1 MDEHWTDHARI
12 EDPQLWNALLG
23 TYDEN
28 DEDQEEESDD
38 EHHPPVDDERNRLS
52 GLQFNTCIQ
61 PNDIAADN
69 NILLNFAPGEN
80 KKTKSFHTE

>member
-38 EHHPPVDDERNRLS
+38 ERNRLS

-61 PNDIAADN
+61 PKDIAADN
-69 NILLNFAPGEN
+69 NLLLNFAPSEN
-80 KKTKSFHTE
+80 KNPKSFHTE